1 MRILEAENQV
11 KYAFTSSARLTDLIY
26 LFFST
31 SEVVSF
37 VQFCSVLL
45 LKMRLLE
52 SKPHK
57 LRTWG
62 TLLVWQN
69 GHVKFFFFFFYFE
82 YRQF

>member
-11 KYAFTSSARLTDLIY
+11 KYTFTSSARLTDLIY
-26 LFFST
+26 LFFSKAT

-57 LRTWG
+57 LRT
-62 TLLVWQN
+62 
-69 GHVKFFFFFFYFE
+69 
-82 YRQF
+82 